1 MEDRAHLGANES
13 VTRDETRAWLR
24 SKTIKACW
32 AGLSHAVL
40 SLCRGHDPCP
50 VFVSSESS
58 LVRKHLATYL
68 RQRETLSVDFIGTRS
83 VAHLIDHLGNRDEL
97 NRANAMGHSRAVPYL
112 DWWALANSADIVVR
126 RHAGCIAQAST
137 FSTTARAWG
146 LDVERAARRARP
158 DFDGLV

>member
-1 MEDRAHLGANES
+1 MYKYTAM
-13 VTRDETRAWLR
+13 
-24 SKTIKACW
+24 
-32 AGLSHAVL
+32 
-40 SLCRGHDPCP
+40 
-50 VFVSSESS
+50 
-58 LVRKHLATYL
+58 
-68 RQRETLSVDFIGTRS
+68 RETTPGKESARS
-83 VAHLIDHLGNRDEL
+83 GSISRRRTICQTSTSTASSHLIDHLGNKTAL
-97 NRANAMGHSRAVPYL
+97 ARAKAMGHSRAVPYL

>member
-1 MEDRAHLGANES
+1 M
-13 VTRDETRAWLR
+13 
-24 SKTIKACW
+24 
-32 AGLSHAVL
+32 
-40 SLCRGHDPCP
+40 
-50 VFVSSESS
+50 
-58 LVRKHLATYL
+58 RKHLATYL
-68 RQRETLSVDFIGTRS
+68 RQQRTLSVDFIGTRS

-126 RHAGCIAQAST
+126 RHAGCIPQAST

-146 LDVERAARRARP
+146 LDVERASRRARP

>member
-1 MEDRAHLGANES
+1 MKPLDS
-13 VTRDETRAWLR
+13 C
-24 SKTIKACW
+24 SI
-32 AGLSHAVL
+32 
-40 SLCRGHDPCP
+40 
-50 VFVSSESS
+50 
-58 LVRKHLATYL
+58 VRNHLATYL

-146 LDVERAARRARP
+146 LDVERASKRARP

>member
-40 SLCRGHDPCP
+40 SLCRNHDPCP

-68 RQRETLSVDFIGTRS
+68 RRRETLSVDFIGTPS
-83 VAHLIDHLGNRDEL
+83 VAHLIDHLGNRTAL
-97 NRANAMGHSRAVPYL
+97 ARAKAMGHSRAVPYL

-126 RHAGCIAQAST
+126 RHAGCIPQAST

>member
-1 MEDRAHLGANES
+1 MVRRFN
-13 VTRDETRAWLR
+13 
-24 SKTIKACW
+24 
-32 AGLSHAVL
+32 
-40 SLCRGHDPCP
+40 HDLII
-50 VFVSSESS
+50 E
-58 LVRKHLATYL
+58 L
-68 RQRETLSVDFIGTRS
+68 
-83 VAHLIDHLGNRDEL
+83 AHLIDHLGNRDEL

-146 LDVERAARRARP
+146 FDVERASKRARP

>member
-1 MEDRAHLGANES
+1 MARNKSPMFRIDAGTTTTAAELDRA
-13 VTRDETRAWLR
+13 
-24 SKTIKACW
+24 
-32 AGLSHAVL
+32 
-40 SLCRGHDPCP
+40 
-50 VFVSSESS
+50 
-58 LVRKHLATYL
+58 
-68 RQRETLSVDFIGTRS
+68 Q
-83 VAHLIDHLGNRDEL
+83 
-97 NRANAMGHSRAVPYL
+97 AMGHSRAVPYL